1 MPRDPRSALQRY
13 GFAVI
18 ITVLFVLLRFL
29 LQPLLGDFVPFIL
42 FYPALILSAWY
53 GGLGPGLLS
62 TFLSAFA
69 ALYFFIEPNSPA
81 LINRQTN
88 FSLVIFIAVG
98 SFICWLS
105 SSLRSEQMRASLLAE
120 EHKEAGEANAQ
131 LLSEIENERARL
143 NAIVKSVP
151 GVVWEA
157 WGQPDEA
164 SQRMNFVSDYV
175 EKMLGYSVEEWLQ
188 TPNFWLTIVHEDDKE
203 QAAQVAAATFTSG
216 EKGTNQFRWVTKDGR
231 VLWVEAQSVA
241 ICDEQGKPIGMR
253 GVTIDIDEKK
263 RGEQER
269 NQLIEKERAAR
280 IEAEESNQIKDEFL
294 ATVSHELRTPLTAIL
309 GWILL
314 LRTGKLDA
322 ESAAQALSVIE
333 RNARSQQQIIED
345 LLDVS
350 RIVSGKLRLN
360 VRECELVSV
369 VEAAVDAVR
378 LAAEARQI
386 ELRTSVDP
394 SQHLVLGDPDRLQQ
408 VVWNILSNAV
418 KFTPQGGR
426 VNVQLTQ
433 EHSHAQIKVSD
444 TGPGIKPDFKPF
456 IFERFR
462 QGDSS
467 TTRLHGGL
475 GLGLAIVRHLVEL
488 HGGTVSVENDDA
500 GHGAVF
506 TVSIPLVQRVSES
519 DAAIAAELAEG
530 ERAVECPPLLN
541 DIRVLLVDDDAD
553 TLAMLDRLIAQCGA
567 EIITARS
574 AAEALNIIESSKVD
588 VLVSDIGMPE
598 EDGYTLIRK
607 VREMEQERGGRLPAV
622 ALTAYAMAEDR
633 LRALSSGFQ
642 AHVSKPIE
650 PNELLMVLASLVD
663 RLHHAGTP
671 DGVAASE

>member
-18 ITVLFVLLRFL
+18 ITALFVLFRFP
-29 LQPLLGDFVPFIL
+29 LQSLLGDFVPFIL

-53 GGLGPGLLS
+53 GGFGPGLLS
-62 TFLSAFA
+62 TFLSAVA
-69 ALYFFIEPNSPA
+69 ALYFFIEPQRSLVP
-81 LINRQTN
+81 ISRQTA
-88 FSLVIFIAVG
+88 FSLFVFIGVG

-105 SSLRSEQMRASLLAE
+105 SSLRSAEMRASLLAE
-120 EHKEAGEANAQ
+120 ERREAEEAKAQFLAHIEKERE
-131 LLSEIENERARL
+131 RL
-143 NAIVKSVP
+143 NAIIKSVP

-157 WGQPDEA
+157 WGQPDAA
-164 SQRMNFVSDYV
+164 SQRIDFVSDYV
-175 EKMLGYSVEEWLQ
+175 ETMLGYSVEDWLS
-188 TPNFWLTIVHEDDKE
+188 TPNFWLSIVHEDDKE
-203 QAAQVAAATFTSG
+203 RAAQAATETFASG
-216 EKGTNQFRWVTKDGR
+216 EKGTNQFRWIRKDGR
-231 VLWVEAQSVA
+231 ALWVEAQSVA
-241 ICDEQGKPIGMR
+241 ICDAQGNPIGMR

-263 RGEQER
+263 RVEQER
-269 NQLIEKERAAR
+269 NHLIEKEHAAR
-280 IEAEESNQIKDEFL
+280 IEAEESNRIKDEFL

-314 LRTGKLDA
+314 LRTGRIDD
-322 ESAAQALSVIE
+322 ENAAQALAVIE

-378 LAAEARQI
+378 LAAEAKQI
-386 ELRTSVDP
+386 ELRLSVNP
-394 SQHLVLGDPDRLQQ
+394 VPHLVLGDPDRLQQ

-426 VNVQLTQ
+426 VDVRLAQ
-433 EHSHAQIKVSD
+433 ENSHAQIRVSD

-488 HGGTVSVENDDA
+488 HGGTVSVENDGA
-500 GHGAVF
+500 SRGAVF
-506 TVSIPLVQRVSES
+506 TVNLPLVQRANVAAASLEFSES
-519 DAAIAAELAEG
+519 EEPVD
-530 ERAVECPPLLN
+530 CPPLLN
-541 DIRVLLVDDDAD
+541 NVRVLLVDDDAD
-553 TLAMLDRLIAQCGA
+553 TLVMLEKLVAQCGA
-567 EIITARS
+567 EIVTASS
-574 AAEALNIIESSKVD
+574 AAEALSIIENSKVD

-598 EDGYTLIRK
+598 EDGYALIQR
-607 VREMEQERGGRLPAV
+607 VRALEEKRGGRLPAV
-622 ALTAYAMAEDR
+622 ALTAYAMTEDR

-642 AHVSKPIE
+642 SHVSKPIE

-663 RLHHAGTP
+663 RLHRAKAP
-671 DGVAASE
+671 D

>member
-88 FSLVIFIAVG
+88 FSLVVFIAVG

-105 SSLRSEQMRASLLAE
+105 NLLRSEQMRASLLAE
-120 EHKEAGEANAQ
+120 ERKEAGEANAQ
-131 LLSEIENERARL
+131 LLSERENERARL

-203 QAAQVAAATFTSG
+203 RAAQVAAATFTSG

-241 ICDEQGKPIGMR
+241 ICDERGKPIGMR

-263 RGEQER
+263 RVEQER
-269 NQLIEKERAAR
+269 NLLIEKERAAR

-360 VRECELVSV
+360 IRECELVSV

-394 SQHLVLGDPDRLQQ
+394 SPHLVLGDPDRLQQ

-426 VNVQLTQ
+426 VNISLSQ
-433 EHSHAQIKVSD
+433 ENSQAQIKVSD

-462 QGDSS
+462 QGDNS

-488 HGGTVSVENDDA
+488 HGGTVSVENDGA
-500 GHGAVF
+500 GQGAVF
-506 TVSIPLVQRVSES
+506 TVSIPLVQRVSVS
-519 DAAIAAELAEG
+519 DAAIAAELTEG

-574 AAEALNIIESSKVD
+574 AAEALSIIESSKVD
-588 VLVSDIGMPE
+588 VIVSDIAMPE

-607 VREMEQERGGRLPAV
+607 VREMEQKRGGRLPAV
-622 ALTAYAMAEDR
+622 ALTAYAMTEDR

-671 DGVAASE
+671 D